1 MKSTHSSFQVPDLD
15 RSVYSMEGDLMLGG
29 IFRIHKYSNDKLC
42 SPEVQNQKLFQYAEA
57 MVHAV
62 HYVNSI
68 DTILPNITL
77 GFTILDSCTK
87 DQVSY
92 LIQ

>member
-1 MKSTHSSFQVPDLD
+1 MKNTDCSFQVPDLD
-15 RSVYSMEGDLMLGG
+15 SSVYSMEGDIVLGG
-29 IFRIHKYSNDKLC
+29 IFRIHQYSNDKLC
-42 SPEVQNQKLFQYAEA
+42 SPEVQNQNLFQYAEA
-57 MVHAV
+57 MVHSV

-87 DQVSY
+87 DQVS
-92 LIQ
+92 